1 MKVPNKQQSIL
12 FAVNTPEFF
21 FSHRLP
27 VAIAA
32 QQAGIQVHV
41 ASADGAD
48 VEKII
53 KLGFLHHVVPFSRSG
68 QNPLVELKTFL
79 SLCFLFSRVKPT
91 LVHLVTIKPV
101 VYGGIA
107 ARLVCIESVVA
118 AISGLGSV
126 FSANRGLP
134 LLRLRLVRLLYRSA
148 LKHKNLRVIFQNADD
163 KEKLLSTGALLPSQ
177 VAMIRGS
184 GVSLD
189 EYPYLPE
196 PEGLPVVAMAARLL
210 KEKGVCEF
218 VEAARI
224 LKARSIKVD
233 MRLIGSPDFG
243 NPSSVTEEE
252 LVRWKAEAV
261 VNFLGFRTDI
271 AAQYAASNIVCLPSY
286 YGEGLPKSLIEAA
299 ACGRAVVTTDMP
311 GCRDA
316 ITPDETGIL
325 IQPKSAEALADAIQ
339 YLIENPAM
347 RMKMGEAGR
356 KLAENA
362 FTIESVVEQ
371 HMSIYQE
378 LLANAPE
385 K

>member
-1 MKVPNKQQSIL
+1 MRGSERPVLLIC
-12 FAVNTPEFF
+12 VNTYEFF
-21 FSHRLP
+21 MSHRLP

-32 QQAGIQVHV
+32 HSSGFDVHV
-41 ASADGAD
+41 MTSD
-48 VEKII
+48 VPQNAR
-53 KLGFLHHVVPFSRSG
+53 LNSLFTFHQMPLARSG
-68 QNPLVELKTFL
+68 QNPFTEFYTLLFFILK
-79 SLCFLFSRVKPT
+79 FSKIKPN

-101 VYGGIA
+101 IYGGIA
-107 ARLVCIESVVA
+107 ARLVGVKSVVA

-126 FSANRGLP
+126 FLANRGLP
-134 LLRLRLVRLLYRSA
+134 LLRLRLVRLLYRVA

-163 KEKLLSTGALLPSQ
+163 KEKLLSTGAVLPSQ

-243 NPSSVTEEE
+243 NPSSVTESE
-252 LVRWKAEAV
+252 LEQWKTEGV
-261 VNFLGFRTDI
+261 VNLLGLRTDI

-339 YLIENPAM
+339 YLIENSTI

-378 LLANAPE
+378 LLANASE
-385 K
+385 M

>member
-1 MKVPNKQQSIL
+1 MAGSEKPVLLIC
-12 FAVNTPEFF
+12 VNTYEFF
-21 FSHRLP
+21 MSHRLP
-27 VAIAA
+27 IALTA
-32 QQAGIQVHV
+32 HSSGFDVHV
-41 ASADGAD
+41 MTS
-48 VEKII
+48 
-53 KLGFLHHVVPFSRSG
+53 VVPKNARLDSSFTFHQVPLVRSG
-68 QNPLVELKTFL
+68 QNPFTEFYTLLFFILK
-79 SLCFLFSRVKPT
+79 FSRIKPD
-91 LVHLVTIKPV
+91 LVHLVSIKPV
-101 VYGGIA
+101 IYGGIA
-107 ARLVCIESVVA
+107 ARSVGVKSVVA

-134 LLRLRLVRLLYRSA
+134 LLRLRLVRLLYRVA

-163 KEKLLSTGALLPSQ
+163 KEKLLSTRAIVPSQ
-177 VAMIRGS
+177 TVIIRGS
-184 GVSLD
+184 GVSLG

-210 KEKGVCEF
+210 KEKGICEF

-224 LKARSIKVD
+224 LKARNIKAD

-252 LVRWKAEAV
+252 LARWKAEGV
-261 VNFLGFRTDI
+261 VNLLGFRTDI
-271 AAQYAASNIVCLPSY
+271 AAQYAKSNIVCLPSY

-325 IQPKSAEALADAIQ
+325 IEPRNAVALADAIQ
-339 YLIENPAM
+339 YLIENPTV
-347 RMKMGEAGR
+347 RMKIGEAGR

-378 LLANAPE
+378 LLANASE

>member
-1 MKVPNKQQSIL
+1 
-12 FAVNTPEFF
+12 
-21 FSHRLP
+21 
-27 VAIAA
+27 
-32 QQAGIQVHV
+32 
-41 ASADGAD
+41 
-48 VEKII
+48 
-53 KLGFLHHVVPFSRSG
+53 
-68 QNPLVELKTFL
+68 
-79 SLCFLFSRVKPT
+79 
-91 LVHLVTIKPV
+91 
-101 VYGGIA
+101 
-107 ARLVCIESVVA
+107 
-118 AISGLGSV
+118 
-126 FSANRGLP
+126 
-134 LLRLRLVRLLYRSA
+134 LYRVA

-163 KEKLLSTGALLPSQ
+163 KEKLLSTRAIVPSQ
-177 VAMIRGS
+177 TVIIRGS
-184 GVSLD
+184 GVSLG

-210 KEKGVCEF
+210 KEKGICEF

-224 LKARSIKVD
+224 LKARNIKAD

-252 LVRWKAEAV
+252 LARWKAEGV
-261 VNFLGFRTDI
+261 VNLLGFRTDI
-271 AAQYAASNIVCLPSY
+271 AAQYAKSNIVCLPSY

-325 IQPKSAEALADAIQ
+325 IEPRNAVALADAIQ
-339 YLIENPAM
+339 YLIENPTV
-347 RMKMGEAGR
+347 RMKIGEAGR

-378 LLANAPE
+378 LLANASE